1 MTNTTHTESL
11 QILPGPAGDLETL
24 WSVPDQ
30 ASSQPI
36 LGLICHP
43 HPLYG
48 GTMHHKVVYT
58 VAKAFKSLNLINVRF
73 NFRGVGASAG
83 YYTNGIGESADVLFL
98 LDWLKKQYP
107 TKQVVLVGFSFGGFV
122 AMEASALRPVSKLIL
137 IAPPVE
143 RFNFTNKLNCP
154 CTIVQGTS
162 DEIVDPNAVFAWI
175 KTFPVQPELIIIKG
189 ASHFFHGMLTQLK
202 ACFIDL
208 LKPSLHRD
216 G

>member
-1 MTNTTHTESL
+1 MTNITHKEYL

-24 WSVPDQ
+24 WSVPNQ
-30 ASSQPI
+30 SSNQSI

-48 GTMHHKVVYT
+48 GSMHHKVVFT
-58 VAKAFKSLNLINVRF
+58 VAKAFKSLNLISVRF

-83 YYTNGIGESADVLFL
+83 YYTNGSGEQEDVLFL
-98 LDWLKKQYP
+98 LAQLKKQYP

-122 AMEASALRPVSKLIL
+122 AMEASAQWFVSKLIL

-143 RFNFTNKLNCP
+143 RFNFTNQLNCP
-154 CTIVQGTS
+154 CTIVQGDW
-162 DEIVDPNAVFAWI
+162 DEIVDAGAVFAWI
-175 KTFPVQPELIIIKG
+175 KTFSVQPELIVIKG
-189 ASHFFHGMLTQLK
+189 ASHFFHGMLPQLK

-208 LKPSLHRD
+208 LKPSTST
-216 G
+216 